1 MLIFSRYSWWVGA
14 MGGLAMLVTLMGQVG
29 VLGPIQGLYLTATE
43 PLDRVLTGAFRPVA
57 GVLSDIGDLEDIRE
71 ENRLLR
77 IENEGLRNDLV
88 ELERDRERIA
98 QLEAALGIAQTRP
111 DEARE
116 FANVVNRQVSP
127 FTEVM
132 SIDKGSSSGL
142 KVGMVVLSP
151 NGTLLG
157 SVVEVFRDNAFVRTI
172 NDSRSR
178 VLVQVVET
186 GVEGTV
192 KGTANRQLE
201 LDLAGGAVNA
211 GQNVV
216 TSSLSGRF
224 PPGIP
229 LGVISSV
236 SGSPQDLFPTVKVE
250 PAARVSAVTTVI
262 VITSF
267 LPQQTPAGEE

>member
-1 MLIFSRYSWWVGA
+1 MA
-14 MGGLAMLVTLMGQVG
+14 GLAVLLTLMGQVG

-43 PLDRVLTGAFRPVA
+43 PLDRTLTGVFRPFA
-57 GVLSDIGDLEDIRE
+57 GLLSDLGDLEDIRE

-77 IENEGLRNDLV
+77 IENEDLRNQLV
-88 ELERDRERIA
+88 ELEQDRERIS
-98 QLEAALGIAQTRP
+98 QLEAALGISQSRTG
-111 DEARE
+111 EQRE
-116 FANVVNRQVSP
+116 FANVVNRRISP
-127 FTEVM
+127 FTEVI

-142 KVGMVVLSP
+142 REGMVVLSP
-151 NGTLLG
+151 YGTLLG
-157 SVVEVFRDNAFVRTI
+157 SVVEVFNDHAFVRTI

-186 GVEGTV
+186 GIEGTV

-201 LDLAGGAVNA
+201 LDLASGAVNA

-216 TSSLSGRF
+216 TSALSGRY

-229 LGVISSV
+229 VGVISSV
-236 SGSPQDLFPTVKVE
+236 AGSPQDLFPTVKIE

-267 LPQQTPAGEE
+267 LPQQQPAGDG